1 MQAQRADNLT
11 GLSALEDQ
19 YPRIAQ
25 TLSELWG
32 KSDCEAYLLSLVF
45 DERGG
50 RQGFPNEVAEELML
64 LFSLMERAPGKY
76 DIWPEMGKRA

>member
-1 MQAQRADNLT
+1 MQAQLADNLMS
-11 GLSALEDQ
+11 LSAVEDQ

-32 KSDCEAYLLSLVF
+32 KSDCEPYLLSLVF
-45 DERGG
+45 DGRGG

-64 LFSLMERAPGKY
+64 LSSLMERAPGMY
-76 DIWPEMGKRA
+76 DIWFEMDRRT

>member
-1 MQAQRADNLT
+1 MQAQLADNFT
-11 GLSALEDQ
+11 GLSAVEHQ

-25 TLSELWG
+25 SLCELWG
-32 KSDCEAYLLSLVF
+32 KPDCEPYLLSLVF

-76 DIWPEMGKRA
+76 DIWPEMDSSA